1 MNFPGLSAKPLAFLA
16 GEKNHGENWLFRA
29 VSSTHGFTHGWIHR
43 DFTGMPRANSWD
55 HERRWTGQDVGHVSK
70 SREIKM
76 VCVELMATKT
86 NMGIY
91 WVLFNC
97 IYLPVRIRIVWDF
110 FALTNGITW
119 IMVFLRESNVWRA
132 TWNSARHCSVSIA
145 GFCHHWTKWWMLSD
159 ATFEHPE
166 GIYDY

>member
-1 MNFPGLSAKPLAFLA
+1 MGRTDCSEQWIRPMASPM
-16 GEKNHGENWLFRA
+16 GEFIGILQGCQW
-29 VSSTHGFTHGWIHR
+29 WIHGIMN
-43 DFTGMPRANSWD
+43 DGDW
-55 HERRWTGQDVGHVSK
+55 QDVGHVSK

-132 TWNSARHCSVSIA
+132 TWNSTRHCSVSIA